1 MNRCPWCL
9 INDLETKYHDEE
21 WGVPVYDDQKQ
32 FEFLMLEIMQCGL
45 SWDIVLKKREIFRS
59 CFDNFDYDKVA
70 EYDQQ
75 DIERI
80 MNKPGMIR
88 SQRKIEAVIG
98 NARCVQKIRE
108 EFGSFS
114 DYLWGWTDGKI
125 LLYKGHELGNIPA
138 KNDLSD
144 KISKDL
150 KKRGMKYLGSIT
162 VYSHLQAS
170 GIINDHIKECDCF
183 KRLIE
188 NNKDKILVLDEFPHE
203 I

>member
-21 WGVPVYDDQKQ
+21 WGVPVHDDQKQ
-32 FEFLMLEIMQCGL
+32 FEFLMLEVMQCGL

-80 MNKPGMIR
+80 MNTPGMIR
-88 SQRKIEAVIG
+88 SKRKIEAVIG
-98 NARCVQKIRE
+98 NALCFQKIQE

-114 DYLWGWTDGKI
+114 YYLWGWTDRKI

-138 KNDLSD
+138 KNELSD

-183 KRLIE
+183 NRLIKQNE
-188 NNKDKILVLDEFPHE
+188 DKILVLDEIPHE

>member
-21 WGVPVYDDQKQ
+21 WGVPVHDDQKQ
-32 FEFLMLEIMQCGL
+32 FEFLMLEVMQCGL

-59 CFDNFDYDKVA
+59 CFNNFDYDKVA

-80 MNKPGMIR
+80 MNTPGMIR

-98 NARCVQKIRE
+98 NALCFQKIRE

-114 DYLWGWTDGKI
+114 DYLWDWTDGKI
-125 LLYKGHELGNIPA
+125 LLYKSHELGNIPA
-138 KNDLSD
+138 KNELSD

-183 KRLIE
+183 NRLIKQNE
-188 NNKDKILVLDEFPHE
+188 DKILVLDEIPHE

>member
-9 INDLETKYHDEE
+9 INELEIKYHDEE
-21 WGVPVYDDQKQ
+21 WGVPVYNDQKQ
-32 FEFLMLEIMQCGL
+32 FEFLMLEVMQCGL

-59 CFDNFDYDKVA
+59 CFDNFDYGKVA
-70 EYDQQ
+70 EYDPK

-80 MNKPGMIR
+80 MNTPGMIR

-98 NARCVQKIRE
+98 NAKCFQKIRE

-114 DYLWGWTDGKI
+114 DYLWNWTDGKI

-138 KNDLSD
+138 QNELSD

-183 KRLIE
+183 KSLIKQNE
-188 NNKDKILVLDEFPHE
+188 DKILVLSEFSK
-203 I
+203 